1 MVKVTGTLQA
11 STDIMKASNALVQLP
26 QLAGTMREMSAEMMK
41 VRSPLS
47 LSLSFLPTRRA
58 DAEQTRARRP
68 AS

>member
-41 VRSPLS
+41 VRPPLS
-47 LSLSFLPTRRA
+47 LSLLPA
-58 DAEQTRARRP
+58 HAQ
-68 AS
+68 S